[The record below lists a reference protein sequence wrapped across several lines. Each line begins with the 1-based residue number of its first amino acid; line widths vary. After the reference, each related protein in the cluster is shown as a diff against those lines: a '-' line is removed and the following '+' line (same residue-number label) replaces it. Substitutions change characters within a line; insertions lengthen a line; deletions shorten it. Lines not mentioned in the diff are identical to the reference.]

1 MQKKI
6 ILATHNPGKVREFN
20 AILATEALE
29 IVSLAGYALTPVEE
43 TGLGFIENALLKARH
58 ASLHTGLPALA
69 DDSGLAV
76 DALQGAPGVQSAR
89 YAGSDASDDANNRK
103 LLAALRGIAPQQRT
117 ARFHCVLI
125 LVRHAED
132 PCPLVAEGVWEGSI
146 LEEPRGGQGFGYDPL
161 FWAPEQGCSAAELAP
176 EVKNRYSHRARALQ
190 ALLLRLK
197 GGW

>member
-161 FWAPEQGCSAAELAP
+161 FWVPEQGCSAAELAP

-197 GGW
+197 GGR